1 MTMKNI
7 HQPDQNPTKN
17 RITSDLTALAETVA
31 DKTRTL
37 GHGLSATEEESKAC
51 EELWELRAMAARTP
65 SRTRADLVAKAR
77 LALDEME
84 RWRESREEKWNH
96 GGDRDL
102 LSSLAMDII
111 ALKDKPLT

>member
-1 MTMKNI
+1 MTDTTL
-7 HQPDQNPTKN
+7 HQPGQNPTAN
-17 RITSDLTALAETVA
+17 RIASDLPALAEMVA

-37 GHGLSATEEESKAC
+37 GHGLSATDEESKAC
-51 EELWELRAMAARTP
+51 DELWELRALAARTP
-65 SRTRADLVAKAR
+65 ARTRADLVAKAR

-84 RWRESREEKWNH
+84 RWRESMEEKWNW

-111 ALKDKPLT
+111 ALKDQPLN